1 MNYRNAE
8 KNREG
13 LINCEIEHPTYG
25 WIPFQASPNDTQA
38 HGRALYQRMDN
49 DPDLHHETAEEY
61 AERKSLLVRVIR
73 DNKLRA
79 EVDPIVSN
87 AIRFSELSIEKQ
99 QEWKD
104 YRTALLN
111 VPQQDGFPLEIEW
124 PTKPE

>member
-49 DPDLHHETAEEY
+49 DPDLHHETDEEY

>member
-13 LINCEIEHPTYG
+13 LINCEIQHPTYG

-49 DPDLHHETAEEY
+49 DPDLHHETDEEY

-73 DNKLRA
+73 DNRLKA

>member
-1 MNYRNAE
+1 VNYRNAE

-13 LINCEIEHPTYG
+13 LINCEIQHPTYG

-49 DPDLHHETAEEY
+49 DPDLHHETDEEY

-73 DNKLRA
+73 DNRLKA